1 MKNASAEK
9 KTSGG
14 ARRAGVACTVC
25 MRGGAGEGRVVRA
38 GSGRYE
44 ERVVVAVR
52 GGTGD
57 RVG

>member
-25 MRGGAGEGRVVRA
+25 TRGEVGEGRVARV

-44 ERVVVAVR
+44 ERVVAVR
-52 GGTGD
+52 GGTG
-57 RVG
+57 VGVG